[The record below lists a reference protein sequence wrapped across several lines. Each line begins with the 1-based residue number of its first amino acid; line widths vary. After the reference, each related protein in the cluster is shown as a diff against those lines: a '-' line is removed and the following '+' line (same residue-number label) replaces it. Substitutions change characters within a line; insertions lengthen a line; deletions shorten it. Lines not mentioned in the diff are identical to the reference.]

1 MTSLTSSELAA
12 IRNQLD
18 GKFRR
23 IVADGAAPPLRAH
36 GFRRKGL
43 RFTKDI
49 NPKIVWVVD
58 FEHSTWSERGKKS
71 FSLQF
76 GAFVPGF
83 HDVYAFRRD
92 PNDPRAR
99 ERLSAPGCP
108 LPGLLGHVGG
118 DPHSPWL
125 ELGVDSSDDEIRR
138 LSEHMRM
145 RIESYVLPWLERFH
159 TLDGIVRALKEPPE
173 LRKKESEVTYH
184 TLMANRFQAAAA
196 VEFVADEHEAALE
209 TVKSAFAQWTRRRRP
224 EFLSEF
230 SEHLRSM
237 IEAVRRS
244 RS

>member
-1 MTSLTSSELAA
+1 MNSLSSSESSA
-12 IRNQLD
+12 IRKELD
-18 GKFRR
+18 KKFRR
-23 IVADGAAPPLRAH
+23 IVADGVAPPLRAR

-49 NPKIVWVVD
+49 NAKIIWVVD

-83 HDVYAFRRD
+83 HDVHAFRRD

-125 ELGVDSSDDEIRR
+125 ELGVDSSDDEIQR

-145 RIESYVLPWLERFH
+145 RIETYVLPWLARFH
-159 TLDGIVRALKEPPE
+159 TLDDIVKALKGPPE
-173 LRKKESEVTYH
+173 MKKKESEVTYH
-184 TLMANRFQAAAA
+184 TLMNNRYQAAAA
-196 VEFVADEHEAALE
+196 VEFVAGEYEAALE
-209 TVKSAFAQWTRRRRP
+209 TVKTAFAQWTRQRRP

-237 IEAVRRS
+237 IEAARRN
-244 RS
+244 